1 MDISNIPNEL
11 HKEII
16 DKDGQRIVFDFK
28 DLGKFKEE
36 YIRLTQ
42 DEYGRLKECAA
53 KRKKVNKVYR
63 ILGWILF
70 ILGVIISFCLHS
82 WWSLL
87 ILFIS
92 LAFIGRSTIDYST
105 PFTASL
111 YGYYCT
117 DARKYIDVNMSI
129 SDIISILALEETFQT
144 ILEADNIN
152 IEAASKFEIDKDS
165 IDFLYVD
172 SSKTPHTISFNLEC
186 TTKVYYEDIN
196 YILIRNLMHDEI
208 TGLSITLPLKYSDRY
223 KKLVE

>member
-28 DLGKFKEE
+28 ELDKSKEE

-42 DEYGRLKECAA
+42 DEYGKLKECAA
-53 KRKKVNKVYR
+53 KRKKVNKIYG
-63 ILGWILF
+63 ILGLVLF
-70 ILGVIISFCLHS
+70 ILGIIISFCLHS

-87 ILFIS
+87 VLVIS
-92 LAFIGRSTIDYST
+92 LAFIARSTIDYST

-172 SSKTPHTISFNLEC
+172 SSKTPHTISFNLKC
-186 TTKVYYEDIN
+186 TTKVYYENID

-208 TGLSITLPLKYSDRY
+208 VGLSITLPLKYSDRY
-223 KKLVE
+223 KILVD

>member
-11 HKEII
+11 YKEII
-16 DKDGQRIVFDFK
+16 DKDGQKIVFDFK
-28 DLGKFKEE
+28 DMDKSKEE

-42 DEYGRLKECAA
+42 DEYGKLKECAA
-53 KRKKVNKVYR
+53 KRKKVNKVYG
-63 ILGWILF
+63 ILGGILL
-70 ILGVIISFCLHS
+70 ILGIIMSFHS

-87 ILFIS
+87 VFFIS
-92 LAFIGRSTIDYST
+92 LVFMARSTINYST

-152 IEAASKFEIDKDS
+152 TEAASKFEIDKDS
-165 IDFLYVD
+165 IYFLYID

-186 TTKVYYEDIN
+186 TTKVYYEDID
-196 YILIRNLMHDEI
+196 YILIRNLTHNEI
-208 TGLSITLPLKYSDRY
+208 TRLSITLPLKYSDRY

>member
-1 MDISNIPNEL
+1 MDINNIPNEL
-11 HKEII
+11 YKEII
-16 DKDGQRIVFDFK
+16 DKDGQKIVFDFK
-28 DLGKFKEE
+28 DMDKSKEE

-42 DEYGRLKECAA
+42 DEYGKLKECAA
-53 KRKKVNKVYR
+53 KRKKVNKIYG
-63 ILGWILF
+63 ILGLVLF
-70 ILGVIISFCLHS
+70 ILGIIMSFHS

-87 ILFIS
+87 VLFIS
-92 LAFIGRSTIDYST
+92 LAFIARSAINYST

-152 IEAASKFEIDKDS
+152 TEAASKFEIDKDS
-165 IDFLYVD
+165 INFLYVD

-196 YILIRNLMHDEI
+196 YILIRNLIHDEI
-208 TGLSITLPLKYSDRY
+208 IGLSITLPLKYSDRY
-223 KKLVE
+223 KTLGE

>member
-1 MDISNIPNEL
+1 MDISNIPNEM

-28 DLGKFKEE
+28 ELDKFKEE

-42 DEYGRLKECAA
+42 DEYGRLKESAA
-53 KRKKVNKVYR
+53 KRRKVNKVYR
-63 ILGWILF
+63 ILGVVLF
-70 ILGVIISFCLHS
+70 ILGIIISFCLHS

-87 ILFIS
+87 VLVIS
-92 LAFIGRSTIDYST
+92 LAFIARSTIDYST

-172 SSKTPHTISFNLEC
+172 SSKIPHTISFNLEC
-186 TTKVYYEDIN
+186 TTKVYYENID

-208 TGLSITLPLKYSDRY
+208 VGLSITLPLKYSDRY
-223 KKLVE
+223 KMLVE

>member
-1 MDISNIPNEL
+1 MDISNIPNEF

-16 DKDGQRIVFDFK
+16 DKDGQRIIFDFK
-28 DLGKFKEE
+28 DLVKSKKE

-42 DEYGRLKECAA
+42 DEYGRLKESAA
-53 KRKKVNKVYR
+53 KRKKVNTVYG
-63 ILGWILF
+63 ILGLVLF
-70 ILGVIISFCLHS
+70 ILGIIISFCLHS

-87 ILFIS
+87 VLVIS
-92 LAFIGRSTIDYST
+92 LAFIARSTIDYST

-172 SSKTPHTISFNLEC
+172 SSKIPHTISFNLEC
-186 TTKVYYEDIN
+186 TTKVYYGNID

-208 TGLSITLPLKYSDRY
+208 VGLSITLPLKYSDRY
-223 KKLVE
+223 KTLVE

>member
-16 DKDGQRIVFDFK
+16 DKDGQKIVFDFK
-28 DLGKFKEE
+28 DMGKSKEE

-42 DEYGRLKECAA
+42 DEYGKLKECAA
-53 KRKKVNKVYR
+53 KRKKVNKIYG
-63 ILGWILF
+63 ILGLVLF
-70 ILGVIISFCLHS
+70 ILGIIIAFRLGS

-87 ILFIS
+87 ILVIS
-92 LAFIGRSTIDYST
+92 FAFIVQSDINYST

-152 IEAASKFEIDKDS
+152 TEAASKFEIDKDS
-165 IDFLYVD
+165 INFLYVD

-196 YILIRNLMHDEI
+196 YILIRNLKRDEI
-208 TGLSITLPLKYSDRY
+208 IGLSITLPLKYSDRY
-223 KKLVE
+223 KTLVE